1 MRFNVVNFFNKKSKL
16 TETKNA
22 TEELEQVKNPM
33 YKKVWF
39 WGIITII
46 IIGVVVTVILI
57 VTREVKPKFDKDGNP
72 VFVQL
77 TDEVYTRAEDYLGYH
92 INVKGKVF
100 QVLGDTGTSKGIQI
114 WLNPET
120 SEQNMWIYYSNDVDI
135 KQGDYIICSGY
146 IKSIS
151 SYDNN
156 YGAKLSAPLV
166 VSNDMKKS
174 NYIEVMSPT
183 NSAVELSGV
192 KAEQY
197 GYSITVDKVEFSEKE
212 TRIYFTADNKGGE
225 KMYTGVD
232 DAIIIQNGK
241 QYNADENHEAEY
253 EEIPY
258 ELYNGAASS
267 GIVSFP
273 AIKVADFQ
281 LIVEIHSDNMDEEF
295 EKFIFNI
302 SPSNNNGTVVPIKEK
317 TPEPK
322 PTPKP
327 STPTYAS
334 IVGTFSGTEVNMG
347 SVTATFYGDGTLSI
361 ATSSESFTGTWSQ
374 TRDQAHFTLIDPTG
388 FEWTAQD
395 VTVSKSGIDG
405 LWGEFFSR
413 IS

>member
-1 MRFNVVNFFNKKSKL
+1 MNLFNKKSKMPKV
-16 TETKNA
+16 ENV

-39 WGIITII
+39 WGIIATII
-46 IIGVVVTVILI
+46 IAVVATVILI
-57 VTREVKPKFDKDGNP
+57 VTREVKPRFDEDGNP
-72 VFVQL
+72 VFVEL

-114 WLNPET
+114 WLDPET
-120 SEQNMWIYYSNDVDI
+120 SEQNMWIYYSNDVNI
-135 KQGDYIICSGY
+135 KQGDYIICTGY
-146 IKSIS
+146 IKSIT

-156 YGAKLSAPLV
+156 YGAELSAPLI

-174 NYIEVMSPT
+174 NYIEVISPT
-183 NSAVELSGV
+183 KTAVELSGV

-197 GYSITVDKVEFSEKE
+197 GYSISVDKVEFAEKE
-212 TRIYFTADNKGGE
+212 TRIYFTAGNKGSE

-241 QYNADENHEAEY
+241 QYNADENYDAEY
-253 EEIPY
+253 EAIPY
-258 ELYNGAASS
+258 ELYNGATSS

-273 AIKVADFQ
+273 AMEVADFQ

-295 EKFIFNI
+295 DKFIFNI
-302 SPSNNNGTVVPIKEK
+302 SPSNNNGTVEPIKEK
-317 TPEPK
+317 ESEPEPK

-374 TRDQAHFTLIDPTG
+374 TRDQAHFTLIDSTG

-395 VTVSKSGIDG
+395 VTVSKNGIDG